1 MSVSEKDVSSYFTPY
16 KYGKPIL
23 EPSGEEGTFDQFMVD
38 NMRICRH
45 NGKFYC
51 FYIGFNGKGYQTAL
65 AVSEDLLHWEKKG
78 VVLPAGSGR
87 PWDTN
92 GRAISCLLCD
102 IDLYGNREL
111 IKKDGKYWMF
121 YHAYPGEGYETGAA
135 ANGIAWSTDE
145 ELLEWHCEDE
155 PVFSKGEDGCWDGAG
170 LYSTWVFPR
179 DGKYVMY
186 YNGKDN
192 ARWPWHEQVGMA
204 FSDDFYNWKR
214 YEGNPVLKVTP
225 DHWDSHFSCGQHVLY
240 DSREKRWV
248 MFYVGLNSDG
258 GWYGPCEG
266 VAISD
271 DGIHWEK
278 YEHPIIIPGKSGE
291 IDSGCAHKPC
301 VIYHDGMLWHFYCA
315 VRGPKSEEERNRFGK
330 EYRCLTVARSKPF

>member
-1 MSVSEKDVSSYFTPY
+1 
-16 KYGKPIL
+16 
-23 EPSGEEGTFDQFMVD
+23 
-38 NMRICRH
+38 
-45 NGKFYC
+45 
-51 FYIGFNGKGYQTAL
+51 
-65 AVSEDLLHWEKKG
+65 
-78 VVLPAGSGR
+78 
-87 PWDTN
+87 
-92 GRAISCLLCD
+92 
-102 IDLYGNREL
+102 
-111 IKKDGKYWMF
+111 
-121 YHAYPGEGYETGAA
+121 
-135 ANGIAWSTDE
+135 
-145 ELLEWHCEDE
+145 
-155 PVFSKGEDGCWDGAG
+155 
-170 LYSTWVFPR
+170 
-179 DGKYVMY
+179 MY
-186 YNGKDN
+186 YNGKDS

-301 VIYHDGMLWHFYCA
+301 VIYHDGALWHFYCA
-315 VRGPKSEEERNRFGK
+315 VRGPLTDEEKEKFGK